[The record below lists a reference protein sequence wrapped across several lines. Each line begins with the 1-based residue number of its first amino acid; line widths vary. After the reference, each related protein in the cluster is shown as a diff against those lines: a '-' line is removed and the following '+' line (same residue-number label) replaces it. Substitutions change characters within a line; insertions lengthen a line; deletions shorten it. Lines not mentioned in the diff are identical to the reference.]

1 MKFFSN
7 YLVDRKTKYLWNNFS
22 SPFYNIDIGVGQGSA
37 LSPIL
42 FALYLSS
49 IFYILENYLKNLKI
63 PISFLSFVNDG
74 LFISQ
79 NKSISV
85 SNVNLFYSYNVISSL
100 LTKFSLVME
109 HNKTNVFYFS
119 KLHGAF
125 NSPPLDLFPLGEL
138 YLLLK
143 TICKY
148 LDFIFDHKL
157 LFWDYINFYV
167 NKAILTVKYMKM
179 LGNSTRSLISLQKQ
193 CLYRCCALPIALYGF
208 QLWYYNKASLHYP
221 LNILN
226 KMQHRA
232 AIWITRA
239 FCTLLTDSIKAIA
252 ELIPIYL
259 HLKKLYDRFLLRGFS
274 LSLNHIIKLFITHD
288 NPQSLSYHQTL
299 LAKLTSKQLLCLKSP
314 LIDMDNRCNKF
325 FSSFSLLDME
335 FFLENCLCNNF
346 PNHVFFHPK
355 SQDIKVQIWKL
366 NNVVI
371 TFSSDHLLYI
381 FIFIFDDEEAHDC
394 SHMIYHMMWYHR
406 LKVD

>member
-252 ELIPIYL
+252 ELIPIHL
-259 HLKKLYDRFLLRGFS
+259 HLKKLYDRFLLRGFKTLS
-274 LSLNHIIKLFITHD
+274 LSKSHH
-288 NPQSLSYHQTL
+288 QVVYH
-299 LAKLTSKQLLCLKSP
+299 P
-314 LIDMDNRCNKF
+314 
-325 FSSFSLLDME
+325 
-335 FFLENCLCNNF
+335 
-346 PNHVFFHPK
+346 
-355 SQDIKVQIWKL
+355 W
-366 NNVVI
+366 
-371 TFSSDHLLYI
+371 
-381 FIFIFDDEEAHDC
+381 
-394 SHMIYHMMWYHR
+394 
-406 LKVD
+406 